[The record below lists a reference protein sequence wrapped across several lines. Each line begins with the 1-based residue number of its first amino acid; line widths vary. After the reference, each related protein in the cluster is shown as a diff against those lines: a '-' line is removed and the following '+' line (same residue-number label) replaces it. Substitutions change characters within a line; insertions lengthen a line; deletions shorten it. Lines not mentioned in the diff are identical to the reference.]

1 MVPPIELGELAM
13 DPPDPLPFVSGHEML
28 SELPAELMDELLEI
42 VGPESGSGT
51 TVTMFQLRHMGGA
64 LARKSPGAGA
74 RATLPG
80 EVSLFTLGV
89 APDEEAVQAVHARID
104 RLVAAAQPHRA
115 GRYPNFVEEAAD
127 ASTFFDAETW
137 ERLREVKALYDPQD
151 LFKGNHYIPPASAWR
166 QRAGRLAADGATS
179 CGRAGRIP
187 ARPHGAS
194 APCARRRRG

>member
-1 MVPPIELGELAM
+1 M

-28 SELPAELMDELLEI
+28 GELSAELTDELLEI

-51 TVTMFQLRHMGGA
+51 TVTMFQLRQMGGA

-74 RATLPG
+74 RAARPG

-89 APDEEAVQAVHARID
+89 APEEKAVQAVQARID
-104 RLVAAAQPHRA
+104 RLVAAAQPHRT

-127 ASTFFDAETW
+127 ASSFFDAETW

-151 LFKGNHYIPPASAWR
+151 LFKGNHYIPPAER
-166 QRAGRLAADGATS
+166 IQQAA
-179 CGRAGRIP
+179 CGP
-187 ARPHGAS
+187 
-194 APCARRRRG
+194 RRERR